1 MTKKVW
7 WPVLGTIVMAV
18 LTVIQEASADN
29 SITAQEWVQVIL
41 GALMAFN
48 VWATANL
55 PQYTKMKTWVAAA
68 IVVVGALYTYIV
80 GGVSTAEIINMI
92 VLFLAAVGVA
102 FTPQPITTVINGRTV
117 PADGERP
124 GTNNVLA

>member
-1 MTKKVW
+1 MKKLI

-18 LTVIQEASADN
+18 LTVFQEATADN
-29 SITAQEWVQVIL
+29 HITAQEWVQVLL

-55 PQYTKMKTWVAAA
+55 PGYDKMKTYVSAA
-68 IVVVGALYTYIV
+68 IVVFGALYTYIV
-80 GGVSTAEIINMI
+80 GGVSTGELINMA

-102 FTPQPITTVINGRTV
+102 VTKQPVTTVINGSTV
-117 PADGERP
+117 TTSA
-124 GTNNVLA
+124 VKA